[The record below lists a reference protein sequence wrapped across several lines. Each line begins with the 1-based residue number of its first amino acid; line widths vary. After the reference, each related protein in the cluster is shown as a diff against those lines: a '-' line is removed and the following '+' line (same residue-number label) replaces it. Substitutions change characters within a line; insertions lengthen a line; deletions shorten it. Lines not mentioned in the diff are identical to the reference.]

1 MFALHAARH
10 LVAHA
15 RDAHGRRSPA
25 VRALRRFLRRNGES
39 ADEPGVPLGS
49 RLAQSAKGLQTS
61 LSLEAFGVKA
71 GLDLAQAPSE
81 GAHAARQLEVVEQ
94 GVARAFDEL
103 GCDAAHEPL
112 FLMVDQLEQV
122 WSAETD
128 SNSMVIGL
136 LLAARHGTERAVTG
150 GCTEAAEQPEGAH
163 DRRIRVV
170 ESPHRT
176 PFPRVPSVS
185 QVGDRRTC
193 GTANLRIN
201 SACRRQPWSVAA
213 DDVALS

>member
-15 RDAHGRRSPA
+15 GDAHGRRSPA

-94 GVARAFDEL
+94 GVARAFAEL

-136 LLAARHGTERAVTG
+136 LLAARHGTAR
-150 GCTEAAEQPEGAH
+150 H
-163 DRRIRVV
+163 
-170 ESPHRT
+170 
-176 PFPRVPSVS
+176 
-185 QVGDRRTC
+185 
-193 GTANLRIN
+193 GTARHGASRYGRLYRGG
-201 SACRRQPWSVAA
+201 RAA
-213 DDVALS
+213 